1 MIAPEILVTT
11 CTVQLEQLQNAARNG
26 PLLDWNFNCRAC
38 GKSAGEHTSE
48 SRIIASETLVTTCTV
63 QLEQLQNAARDGP
76 LLDWSFKCRV
86 CGKLAGEHTSE
97 SRIIASE
104 TLVTPCTVQLEQLQN
119 AARNGPLIDWN
130 FNCRVCGKLAGEHT
144 SQPTALP
151 TIAQAQLVPAS
162 EMAQKRPVYAVQMPS
177 YMVPASEMAQKRPV
191 DAVQMP
197 SYMVPAS
204 EMAQKRPVDIIQNR
218 SIAKPRSQCIYLEII
233 ICNADSMEFEQDDIG
248 SGFNHSSYSFRVE
261 IAGKCTSD
269 EDLKTFWKTC
279 THQNAKDFEDLIEAM
294 KEVFEQTSNDFV
306 RSKLLSYYGYHCGSE
321 WFSKSLPQ
329 MLPLCQSNIPGT
341 SFTIKTARD
350 AIHNK
355 KKTETELGCCMCM
368 CVCILYLIAYPVL
381 FGAGCFLDFYTLH
394 PLWMLCARARVRVW
408 FRKKHEDLMP
418 MVIHKRLLKTIA
430 ELHVQFSRR

>member
-162 EMAQKRPVYAVQMPS
+162 EMAQKRPVY
-177 YMVPASEMAQKRPV
+177 
-191 DAVQMP
+191 AVQMP